1 MTNLHIPETGN
12 SSKLPLT
19 VQPSTTNYQLDLLN
33 ARTRLTY
40 LDSKIDQC
48 IAEFTKQVKMGLAH
62 GRKSEK
68 IRRIPTAKEMKATK
82 GNKVQKPTREKSK
95 PEQQDLTFCDLAIMV
110 FLTLPADILPI
121 ISASIIEP
129 TNLNFT
135 TSERLLSARLHL
147 SNIEQQIDQWKEVY
161 ETVHDELHHTIR
173 ILFRRTQS
181 GASDRHGISQA
192 RSWMNKNQEFMKHI
206 REQSTDLVKERK
218 VVRAQIVELTSQR
231 SSKKLTQDVDD
242 AERAENSRD

>member
-1 MTNLHIPETGN
+1 MTYLAVCFDKPLILSHLYLPVTTNL
-12 SSKLPLT
+12 KR
-19 VQPSTTNYQLDLLN
+19 LLN
-33 ARTRLTY
+33 PA
-40 LDSKIDQC
+40 
-48 IAEFTKQVKMGLAH
+48 
-62 GRKSEK
+62 
-68 IRRIPTAKEMKATK
+68 IR
-82 GNKVQKPTREKSK
+82 

-161 ETVHDELHHTIR
+161 ETVHDELHHTMR

-218 VVRAQIVELTSQR
+218 VVRAQVRLSPP
-231 SSKKLTQDVDD
+231 L
-242 AERAENSRD
+242 